1 MLVQLPAEQSA
12 ALVLED
18 DVRFLKGWRPQLE
31 ACVHGMGEG
40 RWDLFY
46 LDCAHMEGWDF
57 AHRGLQSASNVV
69 RRRRARRPRRACTAI
84 HASTRRHLP
93 ACAASLPVCLPTC
106 LPARPPAHPPMQ
118 TACLHACLLA
128 DVQGRLSMITKEA
141 ARAALALVEADS
153 VDVEDILLG
162 TIHTHQ
168 GVHA

>member
-1 MLVQLPAEQSA
+1 M
-12 ALVLED
+12 
-18 DVRFLKGWRPQLE
+18 
-31 ACVHGMGEG
+31 HGMGEG
-40 RWDLFY
+40 RWNLFY
-46 LDCAHMEGWDF
+46 LDCAHMEGWTLRVE
-57 AHRGLQSASNVV
+57 AC
-69 RRRRARRPRRACTAI
+69 RA
-84 HASTRRHLP
+84 P
-93 ACAASLPVCLPTC
+93 AMWCAAAVRAGRAVRAPPSMPARGGTC
-106 LPARPPAHPPMQ
+106 LPVQPACLSACPPAYPPAHPPVQ